1 MKSTNKVLT
10 KIAASMLLM
19 SCAMNASA
27 NLISNGNFATGSY
40 ATVPNWTLSGA
51 VYVIPYANYG
61 LSGTWAGSA
70 NGALFGF
77 TNVLNDPNLLSQTI
91 STVTGSTY
99 TLTFDYG
106 SYSGYSNLVQS
117 NNVTVVNTSTS
128 STLLNQIVTTP
139 SSSSSSLA
147 AMFLT
152 HAVYTFTATGSS
164 TTINFQDVSAVT
176 QNVDSFLTNVAVN
189 TSTIPLPGTLALLGL
204 GFVGL
209 SMNLGKRS

>member
-1 MKSTNKVLT
+1 MKSTNKVLR
-10 KIAASMLLM
+10 KIAASVLLM

-40 ATVPNWTLSGA
+40 ATVPNWTLTGA

-61 LSGTWAGSA
+61 LAGTWAGSP

-91 STVTGSTY
+91 ATVAGTTY

-106 SYSGYSNLVQS
+106 SYSGNPTLVQS
-117 NNVTVVNTSTS
+117 NNVTVVDTGTSAN
-128 STLLNQIVTTP
+128 LLNQVVTTP
-139 SSSSSSLA
+139 SSTTSSLA

-152 HAVYTFTATGSS
+152 QASYSFTATGSS
-164 TTINFQDVSAVT
+164 TTVNFHDVSTVT

-189 TSTIPLPGTLALLGL
+189 ASAIPLPGTMALLGL
-204 GFVGL
+204 GFIGL
-209 SMNLGKRS
+209 SMNLRRRS